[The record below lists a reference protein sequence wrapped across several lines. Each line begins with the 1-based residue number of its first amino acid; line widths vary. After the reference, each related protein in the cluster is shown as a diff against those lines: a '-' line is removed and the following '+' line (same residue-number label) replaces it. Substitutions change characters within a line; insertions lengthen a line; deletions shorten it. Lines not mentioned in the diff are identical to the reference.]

1 MIRLLVR
8 ISNKDVFA
16 LYDTGAG
23 VSAISTALCKKLG
36 VKFVDAK
43 QSVFLANGVKLVSS
57 GRANVLVDI
66 NGVKK
71 MVVLRVFPKLQHNLI
86 IGLDIIRLFGLEQRK
101 DLCIYM
107 DDCLCTV
114 TDVSVPMDKSF
125 DDWSVLMD
133 QSADLFVGIGKSGKI
148 RHRIDLISDKV
159 VRHAYQNIPF
169 HWQKSLAEHIDEL
182 LKMDVIRES
191 KSEFRSRIVP
201 IKKKDGSVRMA
212 IDYRDLNKITRQDA
226 FPMPRI
232 RDILMKVAKARIF
245 SKLDLKKGYYNIL
258 MEESS
263 RKYTAFA
270 FGNKLYE
277 FNRMPFGLVSAPQT
291 FQRMMEMT
299 LGHLP
304 FVECYLDDII
314 VYSNNLVQHR
324 QHLAE
329 VFDILKREK
338 LRLNREKCEL
348 GRSAIDYLGFRI
360 DGGKRSIIASNKKKI
375 LDFPVPSCSREAKT
389 FVCLS
394 NYYRDLIPGFAK
406 LAAPLFFCS
415 NQKKFVWSDE
425 CQEAFDKLK
434 MAIRQ
439 DPTLMIPD
447 PDLPFIV
454 TTDASDLSFGGVLSQ
469 IINREKVPVDFFS
482 RSFNKAQVRYG
493 TYDKEATAIMEAL
506 KHWRHLLIGK
516 PFKIESDHRPLQWL
530 LSKKDC
536 SGRLGRM
543 VMKLQEYQIENIDYV
558 KGSDNILA
566 DALSRL
572 QINLVEDSESEDC
585 VILKDRNNFVNL
597 DNRWFFVDKSKER
610 QIFRLYIRDED
621 EKKKIL
627 RTIHDNGHFGLFKN
641 EEEVR
646 RRFWWPNWRK
656 DVREM
661 VYGCRRCE
669 AFKSNAEKTKLPM
682 IPSDVEY
689 TNWNRLGLDICG
701 PLSLSSKGFKYI
713 VVLQDYATKFMVAG
727 AFKDTRTENLVS
739 WLIEIF
745 SMFGWPAVLVCDR
758 GSQFESAM
766 FNKFLADNNI
776 KLNFA
781 SVGHHQTNGLAER
794 AIRTVEDMLRTSVLD
809 QADWDV
815 ALPKLIA
822 AYNASINFS
831 TKESPFKLLFG
842 HNMSTPLDLK
852 FGIRHEMSDLV
863 ELSQK
868 RILANRS
875 AQTLQKFQY
884 DKDVK
889 LEVLEPGDLVL
900 WHQLDRALGSS
911 KKLNK
916 RWRGPF
922 KIRAKEGPNFLIVD
936 NFGNTRWIH
945 HNHLKKVDS
954 LFGESSNDIL
964 RSRGRPRLFNRGGEE

>member
-86 IGLDIIRLFGLEQRK
+86 IGLDIIRLFGLEQ
-101 DLCIYM
+101 
-107 DDCLCTV
+107 
-114 TDVSVPMDKSF
+114 
-125 DDWSVLMD
+125 
-133 QSADLFVGIGKSGKI
+133 
-148 RHRIDLISDKV
+148 
-159 VRHAYQNIPF
+159 
-169 HWQKSLAEHIDEL
+169 
-182 LKMDVIRES
+182 
-191 KSEFRSRIVP
+191 
-201 IKKKDGSVRMA
+201 
-212 IDYRDLNKITRQDA
+212 
-226 FPMPRI
+226 
-232 RDILMKVAKARIF
+232 
-245 SKLDLKKGYYNIL
+245 
-258 MEESS
+258 
-263 RKYTAFA
+263 
-270 FGNKLYE
+270 
-277 FNRMPFGLVSAPQT
+277 
-291 FQRMMEMT
+291 
-299 LGHLP
+299 
-304 FVECYLDDII
+304 
-314 VYSNNLVQHR
+314 
-324 QHLAE
+324 
-329 VFDILKREK
+329 
-338 LRLNREKCEL
+338 
-348 GRSAIDYLGFRI
+348 
-360 DGGKRSIIASNKKKI
+360 
-375 LDFPVPSCSREAKT
+375 
-389 FVCLS
+389 
-394 NYYRDLIPGFAK
+394 
-406 LAAPLFFCS
+406 
-415 NQKKFVWSDE
+415 
-425 CQEAFDKLK
+425 
-434 MAIRQ
+434 
-439 DPTLMIPD
+439 
-447 PDLPFIV
+447 
-454 TTDASDLSFGGVLSQ
+454 
-469 IINREKVPVDFFS
+469 
-482 RSFNKAQVRYG
+482 
-493 TYDKEATAIMEAL
+493 
-506 KHWRHLLIGK
+506 
-516 PFKIESDHRPLQWL
+516 
-530 LSKKDC
+530 
-536 SGRLGRM
+536 
-543 VMKLQEYQIENIDYV
+543 
-558 KGSDNILA
+558 
-566 DALSRL
+566 
-572 QINLVEDSESEDC
+572 
-585 VILKDRNNFVNL
+585 
-597 DNRWFFVDKSKER
+597 
-610 QIFRLYIRDED
+610 
-621 EKKKIL
+621 
-627 RTIHDNGHFGLFKN
+627 
-641 EEEVR
+641 
-646 RRFWWPNWRK
+646 RK

-945 HNHLKKVDS
+945 HNHLKKVD
-954 LFGESSNDIL
+954 LFFFVPGSKGNFIIIISI
-964 RSRGRPRLFNRGGEE
+964 FFV